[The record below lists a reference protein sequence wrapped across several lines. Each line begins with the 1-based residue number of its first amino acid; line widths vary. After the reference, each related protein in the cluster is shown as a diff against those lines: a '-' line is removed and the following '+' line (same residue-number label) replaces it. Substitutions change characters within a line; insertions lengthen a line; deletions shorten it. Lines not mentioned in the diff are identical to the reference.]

1 MEPTVIVLLILAA
14 WLVAALVWIYRS
26 KKKGKSI
33 SCGGDCSKCAAKC
46 NNVNRNKKINN
57 M

>member
-1 MEPTVIVLLILAA
+1 MELTVIVLLILAA

-26 KKKGKSI
+26 NKKCKSI

-46 NNVNRNKKINN
+46 KQCEQKQKNK
-57 M
+57 